1 MKNVI
6 EFQATLSRGAFQF
19 DMKCAFGKGITGIYG
34 PSGHGKTT
42 LLQLISGLLSP
53 DDGFISIG
61 DEIVFD
67 KTQKKN
73 IPSRYRKLG
82 VVFQEGRLFPHLSVE
97 ENLRYGER
105 LLPKSKRQI
114 QFDDVV
120 STLEIGHL
128 LKKKPEQCS
137 GGEQQRI
144 AMGRALLKS
153 PQLLLM
159 DEPFSAVDGAL
170 REQILIYL
178 VRIHRKYRIPM
189 LVVSH
194 DLPDILRLT
203 DEILMVRDGRVEA
216 FGKYLDLVLSRKML
230 PRSSGEG
237 LLNVISLYV
246 DEVDEA
252 QGITTLTG
260 EKGEKKVKVHCE
272 ACNEGVVLGREVKVS
287 VPPGDIAISLQSVP
301 NISIQNQLEGTIRR
315 LLYENEQVV
324 CLVDVGFP
332 LLIELTR
339 SSTER
344 LGLEVEMKV
353 FCLFKS
359 MSVKVCEMD

>member
-6 EFQATLSRGAFQF
+6 EFQATLSRGQFQF
-19 DMKCAFGKGITGIYG
+19 DMKCVFGEGITGIYG

-53 DDGFISIG
+53 DNGFIRIG
-61 DEIVFD
+61 DEVVLD
-67 KTQKKN
+67 KEKKID
-73 IPSRYRKLG
+73 IPSRNRKLG

-97 ENLRYGER
+97 ENLRYGEK
-105 LLPKSKRQI
+105 LLSKSQRHI

-144 AMGRALLKS
+144 AMGRALLRS

-159 DEPFSAVDGAL
+159 DEPFSAVDVAL

-203 DEILMVRDGRVEA
+203 DEILMVHDGRVEA

-246 DEVDEA
+246 DEVDEER
-252 QGITTLTG
+252 GITTLIG

-272 ACNEGVVLGREVKVS
+272 ACNEGVALGREVKVS
-287 VPPGDIAISLQSVP
+287 VPPGDIAISLHPVP
-301 NISIQNQLEGTIRR
+301 EISIQNQLEGNIKR
-315 LLYENEQVV
+315 LLHENGQVV

-332 LLIELTR
+332 LLVELTR

-344 LGLEVEMKV
+344 LRLEVGMKV

-359 MSVKVCEMD
+359 MSVRVFELD